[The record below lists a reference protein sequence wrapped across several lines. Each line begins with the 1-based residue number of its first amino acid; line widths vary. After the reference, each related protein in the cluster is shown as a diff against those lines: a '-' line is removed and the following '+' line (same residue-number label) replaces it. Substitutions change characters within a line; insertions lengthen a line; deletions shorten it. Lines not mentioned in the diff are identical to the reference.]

1 METRLMMRLKI
12 GDFAR
17 LGQVTVQTLRHYDD
31 LGLLKPSEVDAF
43 TSYRYYTFEQLP
55 RLNRIL
61 ALKDFGL
68 SLEQIAHLLA
78 QDLPVTELRGMLK
91 LKQSEL
97 REQVQEQLDRLER
110 IEARLRL
117 LEQENA
123 LQPYDIVV
131 RRVEPLLIASVRGC
145 LPSYWEA
152 TPLWM
157 ELAEKMTRAGITPAG
172 PYFSIYHA
180 TGPQIDTEAC
190 VPVLPA
196 AREQSILTVY
206 ELPAVEQMAC
216 TVHHGPFT
224 GLINGFTALFKWV
237 DANGYQIAGPDR
249 EIYLRHPSK
258 TDFANDPQAVTELQ
272 IPVSRA
278 AP

>member
-1 METRLMMRLKI
+1 MRLKI

-31 LGLLKPSEVDAF
+31 LGLIKPTEVDAF
-43 TSYRYYTFEQLP
+43 TGYRYYTFEQLP

-68 SLEQIAHLLA
+68 SLEQIAQLLA
-78 QDLPVTELRGMLK
+78 QDLPPAELRGMLK

-97 REQVQEQLDRLER
+97 REQVQDQLERLDR

-117 LEQENA
+117 MEQENA
-123 LQPYDIVV
+123 ILPYDIVV
-131 RRVEPLLIASVRGC
+131 RRVEPLLIASVRGF
-145 LPSYWEA
+145 LPTYWDA

-157 ELAEKMTRAGITPAG
+157 ELAEKISRAGVTAAG

-180 TGPQIDTEAC
+180 VEPQIDTEAC
-190 VPVLPA
+190 VPVAPSALG
-196 AREQSILTVY
+196 QSILTVY

-216 TVHHGPFT
+216 TIHHGPFT

-258 TDFANDPQAVTELQ
+258 TDFANDTQAVTELQ
-272 IPVSRA
+272 VPVYR
-278 AP
+278 PET

>member
-1 METRLMMRLKI
+1 MRLKI

-31 LGLLKPSEVDAF
+31 LGLLKPVEVDTF

-68 SLEQIAHLLA
+68 SLEQIAQLLA
-78 QDLPVTELRGMLK
+78 QDLPLSELRGMLK

-97 REQVQEQLDRLER
+97 REELQDQLSRLER
-110 IEARLRL
+110 IEARLRMM
-117 LEQENA
+117 EQENTIP
-123 LQPYDIVV
+123 PYDVVV
-131 RRVEPLLIASVRGC
+131 RRVEPLLIASVRRL
-145 LPSYWEA
+145 LPTYWDA

-157 ELAEKMTRAGITPAG
+157 ELAEKMTRAGISAAG

-180 TGPQIDTEAC
+180 TEPQIDTEAC
-190 VPVLPA
+190 VPVTPA
-196 AREQSILTVY
+196 ACEQSILPVY
-206 ELPAVEQMAC
+206 ELPAIEQMAC
-216 TVHHGPFT
+216 TIHHGPFT

-237 DANGYQIAGPDR
+237 DANGYQMAGPDR

-258 TDFANDPQAVTELQ
+258 ADFAHDAQAITELQ
-272 IPVSRA
+272 LPVCQVGT
-278 AP
+278 

>member
-1 METRLMMRLKI
+1 MRLKI

-43 TSYRYYTFEQLP
+43 NGYRYYIFEQLP

-68 SLEQIAHLLA
+68 SLEQIAQLLA
-78 QDLPVTELRGMLK
+78 QDLPPSELRGMLK

-97 REQVQEQLDRLER
+97 REQVRDQVDRLER
-110 IEARLRL
+110 IEARLQM

-123 LQPYDIVV
+123 ALQYDIVL
-131 RRVEPLLIASVRGC
+131 RRVEPLLIASVRGF
-145 LPSYWEA
+145 LPTYWDA

-157 ELAEKMTRAGITPAG
+157 ELAEKMSCAGLTTAG

-180 TGPQIDTEAC
+180 TEPQIDTEAC
-190 VPVLPA
+190 VPVTSA
-196 AREQSILTVY
+196 AREQSILRVY

-216 TVHHGPFT
+216 TIHYGPFT
-224 GLINGFTALFKWV
+224 GLINGFTALFQWV
-237 DANGYQIAGPDR
+237 NVNGYQIAGPDR

-258 TDFANDPQAVTELQ
+258 TDFANDTQPVTELQ
-272 IPVSRA
+272 LPVSRNTM
-278 AP
+278 

>member
-1 METRLMMRLKI
+1 MRLKI

-31 LGLLKPSEVDAF
+31 LGLLKPVEVDAF
-43 TSYRYYTFEQLP
+43 TGYRYYTLEQLS
-55 RLNRIL
+55 RLNRVL

-68 SLEQIAHLLA
+68 SLEQIAQLLA
-78 QDLPVTELRGMLK
+78 QDLPPSELRGMLK

-97 REQVQEQLDRLER
+97 REQVRDQIDRLER
-110 IEARLRL
+110 IEARLQM

-123 LQPYDIVV
+123 ALPYDIVL
-131 RRVEPLLIASVRGC
+131 RRVEPLLIASVRGF
-145 LPSYWEA
+145 LPTYWDA

-157 ELAEKMTRAGITPAG
+157 ELAEKMSRAGLTTAG

-180 TGPQIDTEAC
+180 TEPQIDTEAC
-190 VPVLPA
+190 VPVTSA
-196 AREQSILTVY
+196 AREQSILPVY

-216 TVHHGPFT
+216 TIHYGPFT
-224 GLINGFTALFKWV
+224 GLINGFTALFQWV
-237 DANGYQIAGPDR
+237 NVNGYQIAGPDR

-258 TDFANDPQAVTELQ
+258 TDFANDTQAVTELQ
-272 IPVSRA
+272 LPVSRNTT
-278 AP
+278 

>member
-1 METRLMMRLKI
+1 MRLKI

-31 LGLLKPSEVDAF
+31 LGLLKPEEVDTF

-55 RLNRIL
+55 RLHRIL

-68 SLEQIAHLLA
+68 SLEQIAQLLV
-78 QDLPVTELRGMLK
+78 QDLPLAELRGMLK

-97 REQVQEQLDRLER
+97 REQVQDQIDRLAR
-110 IEARLRL
+110 IEARLQQI
-117 LEQENA
+117 EQENEIP
-123 LQPYDIVV
+123 PYDVVV
-131 RRVEPLLIASVRGC
+131 RRVEPLLIASVRGF
-145 LPSYWEA
+145 LPSYWDA

-157 ELAEKMTRAGITPAG
+157 ELAEKMSMAGITAAG

-180 TGPQIDTEAC
+180 VEPQIDTEAC
-190 VPVLPA
+190 VPVTSA
-196 AREQSILTVY
+196 AREQSILQVY
-206 ELPAVEQMAC
+206 ELSAIEQMAC
-216 TVHHGPFT
+216 TIHHGPFT

-237 DANGYQIAGPDR
+237 DVNGYQMAGPDR

-258 TDFANDPQAVTELQ
+258 TDFANDTQAITELQ
-272 IPVSRA
+272 IPISRVET
-278 AP
+278 